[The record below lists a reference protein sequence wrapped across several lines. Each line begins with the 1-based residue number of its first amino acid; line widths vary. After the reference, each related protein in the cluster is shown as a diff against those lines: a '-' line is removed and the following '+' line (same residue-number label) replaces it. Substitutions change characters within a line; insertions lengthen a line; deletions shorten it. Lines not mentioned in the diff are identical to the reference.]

1 MRIIA
6 LVLFGLVFVLA
17 ALLYNGQPES
27 VPLPRPRPV
36 VGMSGQ
42 YETRLADLEKNVK
55 CLRDLVYTEARGEPL
70 EGQYLVAWVAWQRYL
85 DNRPDFGRGSLCD
98 VVYKQTKT
106 KKGFVSQFAGPVR
119 NPVPP
124 AVQSHALRQAFYVA
138 WRVVAGQYVAP
149 EQYKLARYFYNP
161 KTSDASGQQWHAAL
175 IPVVTIGRHTF
186 SRE

>member
-98 VVYKQTKT
+98 VV
-106 KKGFVSQFAGPVR
+106 
-119 NPVPP
+119 
-124 AVQSHALRQAFYVA
+124 
-138 WRVVAGQYVAP
+138 
-149 EQYKLARYFYNP
+149 
-161 KTSDASGQQWHAAL
+161 
-175 IPVVTIGRHTF
+175 
-186 SRE
+186 